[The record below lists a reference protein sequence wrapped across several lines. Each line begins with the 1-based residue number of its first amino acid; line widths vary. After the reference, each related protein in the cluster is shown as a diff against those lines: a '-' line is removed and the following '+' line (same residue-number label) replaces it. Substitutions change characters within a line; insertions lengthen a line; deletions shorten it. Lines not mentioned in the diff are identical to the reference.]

1 MINKTKKKRK
11 AKLPLSYRGISCD
24 SSEEVYFL
32 MWANEAME
40 AGLIENITRA
50 ESYLLSEPVFELYT
64 EEKQLKTKTKTV
76 DKRLEILRGHIY
88 TPEFKFELTEKGEK
102 LSKSIV
108 NPTGL
113 FFPRTPD
120 SWEVMVEIKPLY
132 DQNNMTRLFKINQK
146 WVYTKYQE
154 MVNLIIPET
163 LFKAT
168 FVPKDYLKTPT
179 GKPRKINYEVK
190 TIQDWSKDLINNNL

>member
-1 MINKTKKKRK
+1 MIKKTKKKRK
-11 AKLPLSYRGISCD
+11 ERLPLSYKGISCD

-32 MWANEAME
+32 MWAYEAME
-40 AGLIENITRA
+40 LGLIKSITRA
-50 ESYLLSEPVFELYT
+50 ESYLLSEPVFEKYI

-76 DKRLEILRGHIY
+76 DKRLEILRGHVY
-88 TPEFKFELTEKGEK
+88 TPEFKLIFSIAGEK
-102 LSKSIV
+102 LFKSIV

-113 FFPRTPD
+113 FFSKTPD
-120 SWEVMVEIKPLY
+120 SWEVMVEVKPLY

-146 WVYTKYQE
+146 WVYTKYKE

-168 FVPKDYLKTPT
+168 FVPKDYLTTPT

-190 TIQDWSKDLINNNL
+190 TIEKWSKELI